1 MRLYR
6 HIKYWICMGIGVFS
20 VYHEAQWAAV
30 AMFTLAAFQ
39 TCIDRWAD
47 PYGEAQSWIK

>member
-6 HIKYWICMGIGVFS
+6 HIKYWICMGIGVFA
-20 VYHEAQWAAV
+20 VYHGAQWAAV

-39 TCIDRWAD
+39 TVIDQMTST
-47 PYGEAQSWIK
+47 GEATSWIK